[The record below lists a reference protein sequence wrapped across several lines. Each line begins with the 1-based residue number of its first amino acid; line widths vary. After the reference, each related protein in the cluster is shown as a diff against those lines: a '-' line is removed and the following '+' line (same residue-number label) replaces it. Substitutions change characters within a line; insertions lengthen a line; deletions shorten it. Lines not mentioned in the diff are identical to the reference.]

1 MKAFELS
8 TLLKLGIPYIV
19 FFFAPIT
26 AAIIGLTVLIFADVI
41 TGCKAAQVR
50 GEEIRSNRMARTV
63 SKIIF
68 YSVAIMLSRLM
79 EVAFIDFMPVAKLT
93 AGYIAIVE
101 FKSNLENIAVITGV
115 DIWKHL
121 MTKIEGWSKRI

>member
-1 MKAFELS
+1 MKAFEIS
-8 TLLKLGIPYIV
+8 TIVKLGIPYMV

-26 AAIIGLTVLIFADVI
+26 AAMVGLAVLIFADVI
-41 TGCKAAQVR
+41 TGCKAAKVR
-50 GEEIRSNRMARTV
+50 GEEIRSNRLARTV

-68 YSVAIMLSRLM
+68 YSIAIILSRVM
-79 EVAFIDFMPVAKLT
+79 EVSFMDWLPVAKLT

-101 FKSNLENIAVITGV
+101 FKSNMENIATITGV

-121 MTKIEGWSKRI
+121 MTKIEGWSKRA

>member
-1 MKAFELS
+1 MRAFEVG
-8 TLLKLGIPYIV
+8 TIVKLGVPYLV

-26 AAIIGLTVLIFADVI
+26 AAIVGLGVLIFADVL
-41 TGCKAAQVR
+41 TGCRAAKLR

-68 YSVAIMLSRLM
+68 YSIAIILSRVM
-79 EVAFIDFMPVAKLT
+79 EVSFMEWIPVAKLT
-93 AGYIAIVE
+93 AGYIAVVE
-101 FKSNLENIAVITGV
+101 FKSNMENIASITGV

-121 MTKIEGWSKRI
+121 MTKIEGWSRRA

>member
-8 TLLKLGIPYIV
+8 TILKLGIPYIV

-26 AAIIGLTVLIFADVI
+26 IAIIGLTVLIFADVI

>member
-8 TLLKLGIPYIV
+8 TLLKLGVPYIV

-26 AAIIGLTVLIFADVI
+26 AGLIGLGVLIFADVI
-41 TGCKAAQVR
+41 TGCKAAKVR

-68 YSVAIMLSRLM
+68 YSIAIILSRVM
-79 EVAFIDFMPVAKLT
+79 EVAFIDFIPLAQMT

-101 FKSNLENIAVITGV
+101 FKSNMENIASITGV
-115 DIWKHL
+115 DVWKHL
-121 MTKIEGWSKRI
+121 MKKIEGWSKRA

>member
-1 MKAFELS
+1 MKAFEIG
-8 TLLKLGIPYIV
+8 TIVKLGVPYLV

-26 AAIIGLTVLIFADVI
+26 AAMVGLAVLIFADVI
-41 TGCKAAQVR
+41 TGCKAAKVR
-50 GEEIRSNRMARTV
+50 GEEIRSNRLARTV

-68 YSVAIMLSRLM
+68 YSIAIILSRVM
-79 EVAFIDFMPVAKLT
+79 EVSFMEWLPVAKLT

-101 FKSNLENIAVITGV
+101 FKSNMENIATITGV

-121 MTKIEGWSKRI
+121 MSKIEGWSKRA

>member
-8 TLLKLGIPYIV
+8 TLLKLGVPYIV

-26 AAIIGLTVLIFADVI
+26 AAIIGLAVLIFFDVI
-41 TGCKAAQVR
+41 TGCRAAQIR
-50 GEEIRSNRMARTV
+50 GEEIRSNRMARTI

-68 YSVAIMLSRLM
+68 YSIAIILSRVM
-79 EVAFIDFMPVAKLT
+79 EVSFMDWMPVAKLT

-101 FKSNLENIAVITGV
+101 FKSNMENIASITGV
-115 DIWKHL
+115 DVWKHL
-121 MTKIEGWSKRI
+121 ITKIEGWSKRA

>member
-8 TLLKLGIPYIV
+8 TLLKLGVPYIV

-26 AAIIGLTVLIFADVI
+26 AGLIGLGVLIFADVI
-41 TGCKAAQVR
+41 TGCKAAKVR

-68 YSVAIMLSRLM
+68 YSIAIILSRVM
-79 EVAFIDFMPVAKLT
+79 EVAFIDFIPLAQMT

-101 FKSNLENIAVITGV
+101 FKSNMENIASITGV
-115 DIWKHL
+115 DVWKHL
-121 MTKIEGWSKRI
+121 MKKIEGWSKRV

>member
-1 MKAFELS
+1 MKAFELG
-8 TLLKLGIPYIV
+8 TIAKLGIPYMV

-26 AAIIGLTVLIFADVI
+26 AAMVGLAVLIFADVI
-41 TGCKAAQVR
+41 TGCKAAKVR

-68 YSVAIMLSRLM
+68 YSIAIILSRVM
-79 EVAFIDFMPVAKLT
+79 EVSFMEWLPVAKLT

-101 FKSNLENIAVITGV
+101 FKSNMENIATITGV

-121 MTKIEGWSKRI
+121 MSKIEGWSKRA

>member
-1 MKAFELS
+1 MRAFELS

-26 AAIIGLTVLIFADVI
+26 ASLIGLGVLIFADVI
-41 TGCKAAQVR
+41 TGCKAAKVR

-68 YSVAIMLSRLM
+68 YSIAIILSRVM
-79 EVAFIDFMPVAKLT
+79 EVVFIDFIPLAQMT

-101 FKSNLENIAVITGV
+101 FKSNMENIASITGV
-115 DIWKHL
+115 DVWKHL
-121 MTKIEGWSKRI
+121 MKKIEGWSKRA

>member
-26 AAIIGLTVLIFADVI
+26 AAIIGLAVLIFFDVI
-41 TGCKAAQVR
+41 TGCRAAQLR
-50 GEEIRSNRMARTV
+50 GEEIRSNRLARTV

-68 YSVAIMLSRLM
+68 YSIAIILSRVM
-79 EVAFIDFMPVAKLT
+79 EVFFMDWMPVAKLT
-93 AGYIAIVE
+93 AGYIAVVE
-101 FKSNLENIAVITGV
+101 FKSNMENIASITGV

-121 MTKIEGWSKRI
+121 MSKIEGWSKRV

>member
-8 TLLKLGIPYIV
+8 TLLKLGVPYIV

-26 AAIIGLTVLIFADVI
+26 AAIIGLAVLIFADVI
-41 TGCKAAQVR
+41 TGCKAAKVR

-68 YSVAIMLSRLM
+68 YSIAIILSRVM
-79 EVAFIDFMPVAKLT
+79 EVAFIDFIPLAQIT

-101 FKSNLENIAVITGV
+101 FKSNLENIASITGV
-115 DIWKHL
+115 DVWKHL
-121 MTKIEGWSKRI
+121 MKKIEGWSKRT